1 MKSKLIA
8 YVRDSSSSKYV
19 FTSCSHLRLKEQ
31 LKEAMDELGRL
42 REARERQK
50 EMVKA
55 IVNQR
60 DMYQHLLAQATPL
73 PTAGDEVYATR
84 TYTRVQSVN
93 VCSETHTHSQARPH
107 TCTLH
112 KKTHREVH
120 CIAHMMYSHAI
131 RISQYLM
138 ELLS

>member
-19 FTSCSHLRLKEQ
+19 VTSCSHLRLKEQ

-60 DMYQHLLAQATPL
+60 DMYQRLLAQATPL
-73 PTAGDEVYATR
+73 PTAGDEVYATH
-84 TYTRVQSVN
+84 TYT
-93 VCSETHTHSQARPH
+93 
-107 TCTLH
+107 
-112 KKTHREVH
+112 
-120 CIAHMMYSHAI
+120 
-131 RISQYLM
+131 
-138 ELLS
+138 